1 MYSSI
6 NELDDQF
13 QLSMFSALMERGT
26 GLMGVREKENG
37 RLLYVNEAGMRMLG
51 STDPAVLEE
60 LLQKNKL
67 GFCDWTLENGA
78 SSNSPGREEREW
90 VNSAGQKQ
98 WGIYEKILF
107 KHSGKEYCFFRLG
120 DLSSDGYF
128 QQKIEKELQRFGA
141 LFDYASIGILVANKR
156 GEIVMVNNFALEQ
169 FGYRREELLGRP
181 VEQLLPAKLRD
192 RHVRYREDFI
202 GQPQSRPMGIG
213 LDLHAVGKDGREFPV
228 EISLSHYQNE
238 EGTFVIAYINNIT
251 ARKQAEANNDRLNN
265 ELEQMVEER
274 TLQLRKALE
283 LLELSTEELT
293 TALGKEKELSE
304 LKSRFVSLASH
315 EFRTPLSTILSSA
328 FLVKQ
333 YAGEE
338 EQSKRNKHI
347 QRIVSSVNLLTDI
360 LNDFLSVGRIE
371 EGKIQVRIINFD
383 VNELF
388 QNVIQEMQGIIKEG
402 QEVDYLHIGATEVTL
417 DPALLKHIVMNLL
430 GNAIKFSGK
439 EATILLRT
447 YRKEDEF
454 KLVVADKGIGM
465 SQEDQQHL
473 FERFFRGTNVSNI
486 QGTGLGLHIV
496 SKYSELMNGSI
507 SCESELGKGTT
518 FTLTFPINNKTSHT
532 HA

>member
-6 NELDDQF
+6 NELGDQF
-13 QLSMFSALMERGT
+13 QLSMFSALMERGG
-26 GLMGVREKENG
+26 GLLGVREKDSG
-37 RLLYVNEAGMRMLG
+37 QLLYMNEAGMKMLG

-60 LLQKNKL
+60 LLQKNRL
-67 GFCDWTLENGA
+67 GNCEWSFENGPG
-78 SSNSPGREEREW
+78 SNSSGREEREW

-98 WGIYEKILF
+98 WGIYERVLF
-107 KHSGKEYCFFRLG
+107 KYSGKEYCLFRLADLSADSFFR
-120 DLSSDGYF
+120 
-128 QQKIEKELQRFGA
+128 QKIEKELQRFGA
-141 LFDYASIGILVANKR
+141 LFDYASMGILVANER
-156 GEIVMVNNFALEQ
+156 GEIVMINNFALEQ
-169 FGYRREELLGRP
+169 FGYQRAELLGKP
-181 VEQLLPAKLRD
+181 VEQLLPVKLRD
-192 RHVRYREDFI
+192 RHIGFREGFT

-213 LDLHAVGKDGREFPV
+213 LDLFAVKKDGTEFPV

-251 ARKQAEANNDRLNN
+251 ARKQAEANNERLND
-265 ELEQMVEER
+265 ELERMVEER

-283 LLELSTEELT
+283 LLEVSTAELT

-338 EQSKRNKHI
+338 EQGKRNKHI

-371 EGKIQVRIINFD
+371 EGKIQVRAINFD

-388 QNVIQEMQGIIKEG
+388 QNVIQEMQGITKEG
-402 QEVDYLHIGATEVTL
+402 QEVDYLHVGTTQVTL

-439 EATILLRT
+439 DTTILLRT

-454 KLVVADKGIGM
+454 KLVVADRGIGM

-473 FERFFRGTNVSNI
+473 FERFYRGTNVSNI

-518 FTLTFPINNKTSHT
+518 FTLTFPINNKTSVT

>member
-13 QLSMFSALMERGT
+13 QLSMFSALMERGG
-26 GLMGVREKENG
+26 GLLGVREKDSA
-37 RLLYVNEAGMRMLG
+37 RLLYLNEAGMRMLG
-51 STDPAVLEE
+51 STDHAVLEE

-67 GFCDWTLENGA
+67 GYCEWALENGIG
-78 SSNSPGREEREW
+78 SNRPGREEREW
-90 VNSAGQKQ
+90 VNNAGQKH
-98 WGIYEKILF
+98 WGIYERILF
-107 KHSGKEYCFFRLG
+107 KYSGKEYCIFHLENITA
-120 DLSSDGYF
+120 DSYF

-156 GEIVMVNNFALEQ
+156 GEITMINDFALEQ
-169 FGYRREELLGRP
+169 FGYQREELLGSP
-181 VEQLLPAKLRD
+181 VEQLLPFQLRNK
-192 RHVRYREDFI
+192 HVGYREGFI
-202 GQPQSRPMGIG
+202 TQPQSRPMGIG
-213 LDLHAVGKDGREFPV
+213 LDLYALRKDGKEFPV

-283 LLELSTEELT
+283 LLELSTAELT

-338 EQSKRNKHI
+338 DQAKRNKHI

-371 EGKIQVRIINFD
+371 EGKIQVRTISFD
-383 VNELF
+383 VNDLF
-388 QNVIQEMQGIIKEG
+388 QNVIQEMQGIIKDG
-402 QEVDYLHIGATEVTL
+402 QEVDYLHIGNPEVTL

-447 YRKEDEF
+447 YREKEEF

-496 SKYSELMNGSI
+496 SKYSELMNGTI
-507 SCESELGKGTT
+507 LCESELGKGTT
-518 FTLTFPINNKTSHT
+518 FTLTFPINNKTSLT

>member
-13 QLSMFSALMERGT
+13 QLSMFSALMERGG
-26 GLMGVREKENG
+26 GLLGVREKDSG
-37 RLLYVNEAGMRMLG
+37 KLLYMNEAGMRMLG
-51 STDPAVLEE
+51 STDHAVLEE

-67 GFCDWTLENGA
+67 GYCEWTLEESV
-78 SSNSPGREEREW
+78 SSNRPGREEREW
-90 VNSAGQKQ
+90 VDNAGHKQ

-107 KHSGKEYCFFRLG
+107 KHSGKEYCFFRLA
-120 DLSSDGYF
+120 DISSDGYF

-156 GEIVMVNNFALEQ
+156 GEIVMINDFALEQ
-169 FGYRREELLGRP
+169 FGYRREELLGHP
-181 VEQLLPAKLRD
+181 VEQLLPAQLRD
-192 RHVRYREDFI
+192 RHIGHRERYTA
-202 GQPQSRPMGIG
+202 QPQSRPMGIN
-213 LDLHAVGKDGREFPV
+213 LDLFAIRKDGTEFPV
-228 EISLSHYQNE
+228 EISLSHYQQE

-251 ARKQAEANNDRLNN
+251 ARKQAEANNELLNN

-283 LLELSTEELT
+283 LLELSTAELT

-328 FLVKQ
+328 FLMKQ

-338 EQSKRNKHI
+338 DQAKRNKHI

-360 LNDFLSVGRIE
+360 LNDFLSVGKIE
-371 EGKIQVRIINFD
+371 EGKIQVRAINFD
-383 VNELF
+383 INELF
-388 QNVIQEMQGIIKEG
+388 HTVIQEMQGVVKDG
-402 QEVDYLHIGATEVTL
+402 QEVDYQHTGAPQVTL
-417 DPALLKHIVMNLL
+417 DPTLLKHIVMNLL
-430 GNAIKFSGK
+430 GNAIKFSGNNT
-439 EATILLRT
+439 TIQVRT
-447 YRKEDEF
+447 YRNDGEF
-454 KLVVADKGIGM
+454 RLVVADKGIGM

-518 FTLTFPINNKTSHT
+518 FTLTFPINNKTSLTHT
-532 HA
+532 